1 MQCVCCGTLLGVAV
15 VRRYC
20 SVGCAEDQLR
30 AVGTL
35 LHSTPRSVL
44 SVEEWHDLSADYA
57 TELELLGRVE
67 GRGVQSQ
74 GSCGPRAGHPV
85 THRPMPGTRVPHF
98 RQFCAACGADWPC
111 AGAA

>member
-74 GSCGPRAGHPV
+74 GLCGPRAGHSV
-85 THRPMPGTRVPHF
+85 TPAVIDAR
-98 RQFCAACGADWPC
+98 
-111 AGAA
+111 